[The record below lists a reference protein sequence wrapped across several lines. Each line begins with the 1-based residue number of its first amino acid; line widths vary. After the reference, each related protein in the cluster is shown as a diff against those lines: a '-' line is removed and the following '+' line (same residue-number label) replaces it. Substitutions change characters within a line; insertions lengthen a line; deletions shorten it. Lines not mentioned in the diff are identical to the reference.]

1 MPELAHRNQMILIF
15 PSALGWIAVIHTDR
29 VLRRLSFG
37 HRNPQ
42 KAAAALPPSPKRQ
55 ALPDA
60 WERRLIARFQAY
72 ADGRREQFED
82 LALGIQS
89 QGNFLR
95 KVYDNCRRV
104 PYGQT
109 VTYGQLAILAGSPRA
124 ARAVGNCM
132 ARNPLP
138 LVIPCHRVVPASG
151 GLGGYSAPGATRLK
165 ARLLELEGARLPELA

>member
-1 MPELAHRNQMILIF
+1 MPEAADRNDMILVF
-15 PSALGWIAVIHTDR
+15 PSSLGWMAVIHTDR
-29 VLRRLSFG
+29 VLSRLRIG
-37 HRNPQ
+37 HSDPQ
-42 KAAAALPPSPKRQ
+42 QAAAALGHPPREQ
-55 ALPDA
+55 ALANA

-72 ADGRREQFED
+72 ADGRRERFED
-82 LALGIQS
+82 LAVNIQPK
-89 QGNFLR
+89 GDFVR
-95 KVYDNCRRV
+95 HVYNNCRQI